1 MDQNKKHPKPLPG
14 QDLGAPNEWN
24 YIPTPDNCVVQSYLP
39 HLKLIYHTQTDDLA
53 DITNLIEA
61 TRLYKRWLENK
72 LKYHAG
78 IMGVEII
85 NYKE

>member
-14 QDLGAPNEWN
+14 QFLSTDTTHN
-24 YIPTPDNCVVQSYLP
+24 YIPSPDHCVVQSYLP
-39 HLKLIYHTQTDDLA
+39 HLKQIYHTQTDDLD
-53 DITNLIEA
+53 DITHLIEA
-61 TRLYKRWLENK
+61 TRLFKRYLENK
-72 LKYHAG
+72 LKHHAG